1 MIDDGEIA
9 RRLSLAMLP
18 HALVDCGEV
27 VQHLVGLLDL
37 FLKKR
42 RTAGNRSFATQNVGM
57 WSVVS

>member
-37 FLKKR
+37 F
-42 RTAGNRSFATQNVGM
+42 F
-57 WSVVS
+57 